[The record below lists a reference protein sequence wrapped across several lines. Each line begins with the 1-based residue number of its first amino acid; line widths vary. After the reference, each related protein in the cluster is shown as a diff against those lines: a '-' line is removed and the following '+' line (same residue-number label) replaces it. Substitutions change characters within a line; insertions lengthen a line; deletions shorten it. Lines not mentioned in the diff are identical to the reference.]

1 MAIGSTLSV
10 GLIGLKAFIVQVQAF
25 ISPGLPYFSIIGLPD
40 ASLSEARER
49 VKSACQATGFG
60 WPQTRVTVNM
70 SPAAMP
76 KRGSSH
82 DLAIAASVLCAA
94 GAIGHDC
101 LEDTIVLG
109 EVNLDGSV
117 LPIHGLLP
125 IMLHAE
131 ERGVRKM
138 IVPHRNLDEAS
149 MVDGLD
155 VVGVRHV
162 GELIELMGGDATYT
176 IPDTPVTDETTTDQS
191 PTSHPNDCGDM
202 NEVLGQEHAKWAL
215 QVAAA
220 GGHNLI
226 MTGPPGSGK
235 TMLASRMPG
244 IMCPL
249 NEAEQLEVASIPAY
263 EPQHRPALVNY
274 PMFPALSGQIILDAE
289 SPTEILADKLLSYA
303 CASHLRRRDL
313 WDMCW
318 LASRGDV
325 DSRRAMELAEL
336 KSSDYGE
343 EGLWA
348 DRADRVAGVA
358 DVIGSVDE
366 SATVLATFKDN
377 PWTGMDGVPAIVA
390 NTFGEGR
397 SVYVGARL
405 GRDGIALSL
414 PEILDSLGMAEAGG
428 NDGRVLHV
436 EREGADGSRFVF
448 SFNRTHETV
457 RVPVEGE
464 VVVSSFADVDGE
476 TASIKPNGV
485 IVTKQ

>member
-1 MAIGSTLSV
+1 MTGADGTYDYKAMAAGIVLAGGEGMGNLLPVVEKELLHYRILDAMMREGFFSSLVFQGGTSLRLCHGSPRYSEDLDFAGGTSFDMDTLK
-10 GLIGLKAFIVQVQAF
+10 GLGSC
-25 ISPGLPYFSIIGLPD
+25 ISDSLSGMGDDVTVRVKEPRPD
-40 ASLSEARER
+40 A
-49 VKSACQATGFG
+49 
-60 WPQTRVTVNM
+60 
-70 SPAAMP
+70 
-76 KRGSSH
+76 
-82 DLAIAASVLCAA
+82 
-94 GAIGHDC
+94 
-101 LEDTIVLG
+101 
-109 EVNLDGSV
+109 
-117 LPIHGLLP
+117 
-125 IMLHAE
+125 
-131 ERGVRKM
+131 
-138 IVPHRNLDEAS
+138 
-149 MVDGLD
+149 DGLTRRWRIAIRTAGQRKD
-155 VVGVRHV
+155 
-162 GELIELMGGDATYT
+162 LPSQT
-176 IPDTPVTDETTTDQS
+176 I
-191 PTSHPNDCGDM
+191 
-202 NEVLGQEHAKWAL
+202 K
-215 QVAAA
+215 
-220 GGHNLI
+220 
-226 MTGPPGSGK
+226 
-235 TMLASRMPG
+235 
-244 IMCPL
+244 
-249 NEAEQLEVASIPAY
+249 LEVASIPAY

-274 PMFPALSGQIILDAE
+274 PMFPALSGQIILDVE

-358 DVIGSVDE
+358 DVIGSVDGT
-366 SATVLATFKDN
+366 ATVLATFKDN

-405 GRDGIALSL
+405 GREGLALSL
-414 PEILDSLGMAEAGG
+414 PEILESLGMAEAGG

-485 IVTKQ
+485 IVTKK